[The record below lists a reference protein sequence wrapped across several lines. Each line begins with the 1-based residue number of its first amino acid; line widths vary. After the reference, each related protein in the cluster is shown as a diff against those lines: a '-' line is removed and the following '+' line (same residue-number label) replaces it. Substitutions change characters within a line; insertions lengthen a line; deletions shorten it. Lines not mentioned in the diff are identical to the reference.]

1 MKVLNS
7 FFKIFIILF
16 FIVIPVCLILYN
28 IFEGFLGCYLIV
40 NNNDIKLEKLLSENN
55 IDYNTAKIIF
65 LDTTSG
71 DGEHMTI
78 INKNFSIKNKWI
90 SVDESELVK
99 YVEENGIDVYDVV
112 TKINYIYILAIA
124 VIIFFK
130 KLFENIDMFSKFK
143 ERDN

>member
-1 MKVLNS
+1 MNVLNS
-7 FFKIFIILF
+7 FLKIFIILF
-16 FIVIPVCLILYN
+16 IIVIPVCLILYN

-65 LDTTSG
+65 LDTTSR

-112 TKINYIYILAIA
+112 TKINYIYILAMA

>member
-1 MKVLNS
+1 MLPTPVL
-7 FFKIFIILF
+7 IIK
-16 FIVIPVCLILYN
+16 
-28 IFEGFLGCYLIV
+28 CYLIV
-40 NNNDIKLEKLLSENN
+40 NNNDINLEKLLSENY

>member
-7 FFKIFIILF
+7 FLKIFIILF

-90 SVDESELVK
+90 SLDESEIIE
-99 YVEENGIDVYDVV
+99 YVEKNGIDVYDVV